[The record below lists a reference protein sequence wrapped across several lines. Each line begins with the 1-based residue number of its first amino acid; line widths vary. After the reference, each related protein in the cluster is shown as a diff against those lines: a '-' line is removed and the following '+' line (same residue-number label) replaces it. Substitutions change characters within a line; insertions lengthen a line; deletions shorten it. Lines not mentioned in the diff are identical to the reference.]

1 MTSHH
6 TDLIKRYIQFDD
18 VMNYVEKRWTD
29 VWIELNKFNLSEVE
43 RKRRKSLLDV
53 YRIFD
58 TVVQDAIGF
67 SLQDSV
73 DDNDFYDFRFLKN
86 RRLAWKNIMSY
97 TKMKWPDGFFQPP
110 NTLVVDDNCQTCNV
124 SLEYHAEYV
133 NICLSTFSNFLVFI
147 LRQKL

>member
-1 MTSHH
+1 MLFIYFQLKEEELTSHH

-43 RKRRKSLLDV
+43 RKRRNSLLDV

-110 NTLVVDDNCQTCNV
+110 NTLVVDDKCATCNV
-124 SLEYHAEYV
+124 SLDYHAE
-133 NICLSTFSNFLVFI
+133 
-147 LRQKL
+147 

>member
-1 MTSHH
+1 
-6 TDLIKRYIQFDD
+6 
-18 VMNYVEKRWTD
+18 MNYVEKRWTD

-97 TKMKWPDGFFQPP
+97 TKMKWPDGFYQPP
-110 NTLVVDDNCQTCNV
+110 NTLVVDDKCQTCNV
-124 SLEYHAEYV
+124 SLDYHAEYV
-133 NICLSTFSNFLVFI
+133 E
-147 LRQKL
+147 